1 MTEFQDRFH
10 DLDGLDVPDV
20 YARARAIGPKEPQEP
35 RPSAARRMGVI
46 LLASLVA
53 AAGFGL
59 LLRARDKEDGTPAT
73 TTSIATPTATPT
85 GSVAPAPQGL
95 LAFAAQSRGSST
107 GLVIGSLGVLN
118 DVTVHRGPEKPL
130 GTNCASARNG
140 GYQPRVSTW
149 SRVSTKKS
157 AADWSTHSGGFT
169 LSTFI
174 RSLVGWITTP
184 RSSIRSQAAAAT
196 SNRAAPP

>member
-73 TTSIATPTATPT
+73 TTASISMQVRKDWATPS
-85 GSVAPAPQGL
+85 GV
-95 LAFAAQSRGSST
+95 SRCM
-107 GLVIGSLGVLN
+107 
-118 DVTVHRGPEKPL
+118 P
-130 GTNCASARNG
+130 
-140 GYQPRVSTW
+140 
-149 SRVSTKKS
+149 
-157 AADWSTHSGGFT
+157 
-169 LSTFI
+169 
-174 RSLVGWITTP
+174 
-184 RSSIRSQAAAAT
+184 
-196 SNRAAPP
+196 